1 MAKNKDEKVDEKKLK
16 ALDEVKLNPGDL
28 ATKKYKK
35 YSKDRGFVLLAI
47 EVEPKVYRYVSSSL
61 KKDSDFRAAAIKKNA
76 DVLEQMGFKEESIE
90 DKDVARYFLS
100 LNEKTK
106 KYISEKVLKALEIHP
121 IKPIL
126 QRKKK
131 ETAVQTATVKQETNK
146 QEIEKSA
153 QQKFEELVKTW
164 ILPDAF
170 MKKFNELADAKTANG
185 QTTGVL
191 DTALKETL
199 ELSRKRD
206 VLSEEERTAANKKL
220 EELRDLLKSKDVNIN
235 AKDID
240 GHSTVYS
247 VVNYT
252 NNPLVWYILATS
264 KAQTIQVDDDVI
276 KEIASIENKENKYIC
291 DAVKEYKAQ
300 KEVEAEQKRKQE
312 EAAKVEEQKRL
323 QVELFEALKKQDI
336 AAVKKAVENGADL
349 SEINP
354 FSLDSLSEEF
364 KKAVIELAH
373 PAKTDSQPE
382 NKDVEPENGE
392 AQPETEDPESE

>member
-1 MAKNKDEKVDEKKLK
+1 MAKNKDEKVDEKKWK
-16 ALDEVKLNPGDL
+16 ALDEVKRYPGDL
-28 ATKKYKK
+28 AAKYKK
-35 YSKDRGFVLLAI
+35 YSKDRGFVLQAI

-61 KKDSDFRAAAIKKNA
+61 KKDSDFRAEAIKTNA
-76 DVLEQMGFKEESIE
+76 DVLEHMGIKEGSIE

-126 QRKKK
+126 QRKKN
-131 ETAVQTATVKQETNK
+131 ETAVQTATVKQETEK
-146 QEIEKSA
+146 TPQE
-153 QQKFEELVKTW
+153 KFEDLVKTW

-199 ELSRKRD
+199 ELSRKGD

-392 AQPETEDPESE
+392 AQPETEESESE

>member
-1 MAKNKDEKVDEKKLK
+1 MAKNKDKKVDEKKLK
-16 ALDEVKLNPGDL
+16 ALNEVKLHPGDL
-28 ATKKYKK
+28 AAKYKK
-35 YSKDRGFVLLAI
+35 YSKDRDFVLQAI
-47 EVEPKVYRYVSSSL
+47 EVEPEVYRYASSSL
-61 KKDSDFRAAAIKKNA
+61 KKDSDFRAEAIKTNA
-76 DVLEQMGFKEESIE
+76 DVLEQMEIKEGSIE

-100 LNEKTK
+100 LNKKTK

-131 ETAVQTATVKQETNK
+131 ETAVQTATVKQETEK
-146 QEIEKSA
+146 TPQE
-153 QQKFEELVKTW
+153 KFEDLVKTW

-185 QTTGVL
+185 QTTGVFE
-191 DTALKETL
+191 TALKETL
-199 ELSRKRD
+199 ELSRKGD

-336 AAVKKAVENGADL
+336 DAVKKAVENGADL

-382 NKDVEPENGE
+382 
-392 AQPETEDPESE
+392 TEEPESE

>member
-1 MAKNKDEKVDEKKLK
+1 MDKKVDEKKLK
-16 ALDEVKLNPGDL
+16 ALEEVKRYPGDL
-28 ATKKYKK
+28 AAKYKK
-35 YSKDRGFVLLAI
+35 YSKDRGFVLQAI

-61 KKDSDFRAAAIKKNA
+61 KKDSDFRAEAIKTNA
-76 DVLEQMGFKEESIE
+76 DVLEHMGIKEGSIE

-106 KYISEKVLKALEIHP
+106 KYISEKVLKALEILP

-131 ETAVQTATVKQETNK
+131 ETAVQTATVKQETEK
-146 QEIEKSA
+146 TPQE
-153 QQKFEELVKTW
+153 KFEDLLKTW

-185 QTTGVL
+185 QTTGVFE
-191 DTALKETL
+191 TALRETL
-199 ELSRKRD
+199 KLSRKGD
-206 VLSEEERTAANKKL
+206 VLSEEERTAANEKL
-220 EELRDLLKSKDVNIN
+220 KELTDLLRSKDVNIN

-252 NNPLVWYILATS
+252 NNPLVWYMLATS
-264 KAQTIQVDDDVI
+264 KVQTIQVDDDVI

-300 KEVEAEQKRKQE
+300 KESEAEQKRKQE
-312 EAAKVEEQKRL
+312 EAAKVEEKKRL

-336 AAVKKAVENGADL
+336 DAVKKAVENGADL

-382 NKDVEPENGE
+382 NKDVEPNNEVS
-392 AQPETEDPESE
+392 QPETEEPESE

>member
-1 MAKNKDEKVDEKKLK
+1 MDKKVDEKKLK
-16 ALDEVKLNPGDL
+16 ALEEVKRYPGDL
-28 ATKKYKK
+28 AAKYKK
-35 YSKDRGFVLLAI
+35 YSKDRGFVLQAI

-61 KKDSDFRAAAIKKNA
+61 KKDSDFRAEAIKTNA
-76 DVLEQMGFKEESIE
+76 DVLEHMGIKEGSIE

-131 ETAVQTATVKQETNK
+131 ETAVQTATVKQETEK
-146 QEIEKSA
+146 TPQE
-153 QQKFEELVKTW
+153 KFEDLLKTW

-185 QTTGVL
+185 QTTGVFE
-191 DTALKETL
+191 TALKETL
-199 ELSRKRD
+199 ELSRKGD

-264 KAQTIQVDDDVI
+264 KAQTIQVYDDVI

>member
-1 MAKNKDEKVDEKKLK
+1 MAKNKDKKVDEKKLK
-16 ALDEVKLNPGDL
+16 ALNEVKLHPGDL
-28 ATKKYKK
+28 AAKKYKK
-35 YSKDRGFVLLAI
+35 YSKDRGFVLQAI

-61 KKDSDFRAAAIKKNA
+61 KKDSDFRAEAIKTNA
-76 DVLEQMGFKEESIE
+76 DVLEHMGIKEGSIE

-100 LNEKTK
+100 LNKKTK

-131 ETAVQTATVKQETNK
+131 ETAVQTATVKQETEK
-146 QEIEKSA
+146 TPQE
-153 QQKFEELVKTW
+153 KFEDLVKTW

-185 QTTGVL
+185 QTTGVFE
-191 DTALKETL
+191 TALKETL
-199 ELSRKRD
+199 ELSRKGD

-336 AAVKKAVENGADL
+336 DAVKKAVENGADL

-382 NKDVEPENGE
+382 
-392 AQPETEDPESE
+392 TEEPESE

>member
-1 MAKNKDEKVDEKKLK
+1 MAKNKDKKVDEKKLK
-16 ALDEVKLNPGDL
+16 ALNEVKLHPGDL
-28 ATKKYKK
+28 AAKYKK
-35 YSKDRGFVLLAI
+35 YSKDRGFVLQAI

-61 KKDSDFRAAAIKKNA
+61 KKDSDFRAEAIKTNA
-76 DVLEQMGFKEESIE
+76 DVLEHMGIKEGSIE

-100 LNEKTK
+100 LNKKTK

-131 ETAVQTATVKQETNK
+131 ETAVQTATVKQETEK
-146 QEIEKSA
+146 TPQE
-153 QQKFEELVKTW
+153 KFEDLVKTW

-185 QTTGVL
+185 QTTGVFE
-191 DTALKETL
+191 TALKETL
-199 ELSRKRD
+199 ELSRKGD

-336 AAVKKAVENGADL
+336 DAVKKAVENGADL

-382 NKDVEPENGE
+382 
-392 AQPETEDPESE
+392 TEEPESE